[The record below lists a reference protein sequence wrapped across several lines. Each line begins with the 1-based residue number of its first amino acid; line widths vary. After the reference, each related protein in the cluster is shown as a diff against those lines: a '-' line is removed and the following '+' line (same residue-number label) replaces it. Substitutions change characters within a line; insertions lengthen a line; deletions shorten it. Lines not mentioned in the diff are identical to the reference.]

1 MIYNQMLHDV
11 GSSSGTTLQLV
22 VGLLGVGE
30 LKENVSVGGEDVVV
44 YLPFDFGSFRTKV
57 QLLELDLALPE
68 LLVAAD
74 VVVHDLKCHDT
85 KHEARKETRT
95 TSEMMHART
104 KIRHMQA
111 K

>member
-1 MIYNQMLHDV
+1 MNYNQMLHDV
-11 GSSSGTTLQLV
+11 GSSSGTTLQPV
-22 VGLLGVGE
+22 VGLLGVGKLQE
-30 LKENVSVGGEDVVV
+30 DVGVGGEDVVV
-44 YLPFDFGSFRTKV
+44 YLTLKLNGVGAKV
-57 QLLELDLALPE
+57 QLLELDLALSE

-85 KHEARKETRT
+85 KHEARKEKRT

>member
-1 MIYNQMLHDV
+1 MIYNQLLHDV

-44 YLPFDFGSFRTKV
+44 YLPFDFGSFRAKV

-85 KHEARKETRT
+85 QSTKQERKREPRV
-95 TSEMMHART
+95 R
-104 KIRHMQA
+104 
-111 K
+111 

>member
-1 MIYNQMLHDV
+1 MLHDV
-11 GSSSGTTLQLV
+11 GSSSGTTLQPV
-22 VGLLGVGE
+22 VGLLGVGKLQE
-30 LKENVSVGGEDVVV
+30 DVGVGGEDVVV
-44 YLPFDFGSFRTKV
+44 DLTLNLNGVGAKV

-85 KHEARKETRT
+85 KHEARKEKRT